1 MLTYSFFLPSQA
13 EHPVYW
19 SVKEWCEGFRKLLDY
34 LGLHKV
40 HLFGA
45 SLGKIHFCIYIY
57 ISITLYIC
65 FVTFMVI
72 VPYRLVILK

>member
-1 MLTYSFFLPSQA
+1 MHLFTHICLYVKYYSFLCSQA

-40 HLFGA
+40 HIFGA
-45 SLGKIHFCIYIY
+45 SLGKMNFSMWAYMY
-57 ISITLYIC
+57 
-65 FVTFMVI
+65 
-72 VPYRLVILK
+72 